1 MAQVVIMGS
10 NEHEKGFADQFIYRH
25 FRIIRHR
32 FKIFDDMFFE
42 FDGHGGSGKIFGAQ
56 FVFIHLSES

>member
-10 NEHEKGFADQFIYRH
+10 NEHEKGFADQFIYRQ

-42 FDGHGGSGKIFGAQ
+42 FDGHWGSGKIFGA
-56 FVFIHLSES
+56 